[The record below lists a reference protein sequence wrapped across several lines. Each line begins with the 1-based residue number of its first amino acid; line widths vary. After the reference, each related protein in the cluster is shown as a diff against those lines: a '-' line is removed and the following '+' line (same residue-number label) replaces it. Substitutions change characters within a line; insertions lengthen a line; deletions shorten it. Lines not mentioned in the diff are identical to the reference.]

1 MKMNKEDIFYEQ
13 ASLVMQLTEMLGL
26 DELKGKKLYQ
36 SIIDE
41 VNRLNLIE
49 RWTTQEMDCVNGVML
64 DVFLKKF
71 GYEPREEINE
81 NE

>member
-71 GYEPREEINE
+71 GYEPREERDDE
-81 NE
+81 

>member
-1 MKMNKEDIFYEQ
+1 MKMNKENIFYEQ

-49 RWTTQEMDCVNGVML
+49 RWTKDEMDYHHEVIL

-71 GYEPREEINE
+71 GYE
-81 NE
+81 

>member
-1 MKMNKEDIFYEQ
+1 MNKEDIFYEQ
-13 ASLVMQLTEMLGL
+13 ASLVIQLTEMLGL
-26 DELKGKKLYQ
+26 DESKGEKLYQ

-49 RWTTQEMDCVNGVML
+49 RWTTQEMDYVNGIML

-71 GYEPREEINE
+71 GYEPREEKE

>member
-1 MKMNKEDIFYEQ
+1 MNKEDIFYEQ

-26 DELKGKKLYQ
+26 DEIKGKKLYQ

-49 RWTTQEMDCVNGVML
+49 RWTTQEMDCVNSTML

-71 GYEPREEINE
+71 GYEPREEKE
-81 NE
+81 SE

>member
-1 MKMNKEDIFYEQ
+1 MKINKEDIFYEQ

-26 DELKGKKLYQ
+26 DELKGEKLYQ

-71 GYEPREEINE
+71 GYEPREERDDE
-81 NE
+81 

>member
-1 MKMNKEDIFYEQ
+1 MNKKDIFYEQ
-13 ASLVMQLTEMLGL
+13 ESLVIQLTEMLGL
-26 DELKGKKLYQ
+26 DEIKGKKLYQ

-49 RWTTQEMDCVNGVML
+49 RWTTQEMDCVNSTML

-71 GYEPREEINE
+71 GYER
-81 NE
+81 

>member
-1 MKMNKEDIFYEQ
+1 MKINKEDIFYEQ

-71 GYEPREEINE
+71 GYEPREERDDE
-81 NE
+81 

>member
-1 MKMNKEDIFYEQ
+1 MNKEDIFYEQ

-26 DELKGKKLYQ
+26 DEIKGEKLYQ

-49 RWTTQEMDCVNGVML
+49 RWTTQEMDSVNGVML

-71 GYEPREEINE
+71 GYEPREEKE

>member
-1 MKMNKEDIFYEQ
+1 MNKEDIFYEQ
-13 ASLVMQLTEMLGL
+13 ASLVIQLTEMLGL
-26 DELKGKKLYQ
+26 DEMRGEKLYQ

-71 GYEPREEINE
+71 GYEPKEEKE